1 MTPGGRCYGE
11 NRLATIQRK
20 NITDALAG
28 KTPIMQKV
36 WMKALRHL
44 IAFAIEQG
52 ECRTDP
58 TIGIKTARPPKSSGH
73 VTWGEC
79 RSGNIAGG
87 TPTAPWRGSQWN

>member
-1 MTPGGRCYGE
+1 MTPGGRRYGE
-11 NRLATIQRK
+11 NRLATMQRE

-52 ECRTDP
+52 ERKTDP
-58 TIGIKTARPPKSSGH
+58 TQSGSRRPAH
-73 VTWGEC
+73 LRAAVM
-79 RSGNIAGG
+79 
-87 TPTAPWRGSQWN
+87 